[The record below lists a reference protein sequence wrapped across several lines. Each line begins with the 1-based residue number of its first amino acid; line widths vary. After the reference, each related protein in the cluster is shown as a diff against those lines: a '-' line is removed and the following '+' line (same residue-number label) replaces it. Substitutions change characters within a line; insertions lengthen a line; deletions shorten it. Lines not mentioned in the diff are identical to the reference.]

1 MVASWDTASKITK
14 EDFKVHGAIYSYMRD
29 GNDNALKNDAAGNE
43 AMMNTLRYWNASY
56 QQFNAED
63 LIEPEG
69 LVNIWYAQ
77 VVGADDSYLADE
89 DHNGVMRIY
98 NDPGSQ
104 YHSQRQLGLLRALCL
119 HHEPCGQLS
128 HAHTKSRPD
137 IEQVHH

>member
-1 MVASWDTASKITK
+1 M
-14 EDFKVHGAIYSYMRD
+14 HGAIYSYMRD

-77 VVGADDSYLADE
+77 VW
-89 DHNGVMRIY
+89 
-98 NDPGSQ
+98 
-104 YHSQRQLGLLRALCL
+104 
-119 HHEPCGQLS
+119 
-128 HAHTKSRPD
+128 
-137 IEQVHH
+137 